1 MAFGKHSWALT
12 STEKEIKKGRKRQI
26 LMYFWA
32 LGFVEQNFTL
42 FFHLREL
49 PAYKLAYWVSLWQ
62 HKHTHTYT
70 QIHKQIYGIS
80 GWLYL
85 GALYVLQQRAGPFGK
100 LRRIAPTVHNRSHSL
115 IHTHTF
121 SHTHTRKQSP
131 FGALILYS
139 PAKRQ
144 SESIWGS
151 LHAFAL
157 SHQSTELNRRER
169 RWDVNYTA
177 SPVKVT

>member
-42 FFHLREL
+42 FLHLREL

-85 GALYVLQQRAGPFGK
+85 GALNVLQQRAGPFGK

-121 SHTHTRKQSP
+121 SHTHVNRVPLAPWSFILQRKGRAKAFEAPFMPSP
-131 FGALILYS
+131 WATS
-139 PAKRQ
+139 
-144 SESIWGS
+144 
-151 LHAFAL
+151 
-157 SHQSTELNRRER
+157 RR
-169 RWDVNYTA
+169 N
-177 SPVKVT
+177 